1 VKRFVSEALA
11 RHERADFYSGH
22 GRIDR
27 YLRER
32 VSQDVKRSY
41 AACYVLIEGSTGKFA
56 GFFTLS
62 SRAVPACLLF

>member
-1 VKRFVSEALA
+1 
-11 RHERADFYSGH
+11 
-22 GRIDR
+22 
-27 YLRER
+27 LRET

-62 SRAVPACLLF
+62 SRAVPACLLY